1 MVGSILSRALDFART
16 LVRQFQPSMFTS
28 PISFRSTA
36 MSPAGLKHVQTLSPW
51 ALEATPM

>member
-36 MSPAGLKHVQTLSPW
+36 MSPAGLKHVETLSPW